1 MLPCRNGSHLYTGR
15 QTCLSQRPGSG
26 TSERCNSGSTDP
38 AKLKVSGDFMS
49 LYQAYLEQ
57 IEGRK
62 EQGLKPK
69 PIDDG
74 SLVAELIAQIK
85 DADHAHRAD
94 SLNFLIYNTLPGTT
108 SAAGV
113 KAAFLKEIILGEA
126 VVAEIT
132 PAFAFEL
139 LSHMKG
145 GPSVEVLLDLALGD
159 DAAIA
164 SDAAEILKT
173 QVFLYEADTNR
184 LKAAF
189 EAGSAIAR
197 DIIES
202 YAEAEFFTKLPE
214 IEDEIK
220 VVTYIAAEGDISTDL
235 LSPGNQAHSR
245 SDRELHGKCM
255 ISEQAQ
261 DEIRKLQAQ
270 HPDKQVMLIAEK
282 GTMGVGSS
290 RMSGV
295 NNVALWTGRQASP
308 YVPFV
313 NVAPIVAGTNGISPI
328 FLTTVGVTG
337 GIGIDLK
344 NWVKKLDADGNP
356 ILNNDDNPILEQ
368 KYSVETGTILTIN
381 TKDKML
387 LDEDGGEALVD
398 VSSSFTPQK
407 LEFMKAGGSYAIVF
421 GKMLQTFACETLGV
435 ELKSA
440 YAPSK
445 EVSVEGQGLTA
456 VEKIFN
462 ANAVGVAPG
471 TVLHAGSDAR
481 VRVNIVGSQDTTGL
495 MTAQELEAMAATVIS
510 PTVDGAYQSGCHT
523 ASVWDIKAQENTPR
537 LMKFMHDF
545 GLITGRDPKDVYHPM
560 TDVIHKVLNDI
571 TVDDWAIIIGGDSHT
586 RMSKGVA
593 FGADSGTVALA
604 LATGEATMPIPESV
618 KVTFKGSMADHMD
631 FRDVVHAT
639 QTQMLKQFGD
649 NVFQGRIIEVHIGTL
664 LADQAFTFTD
674 WTAEMK
680 AKASICISE
689 DATLI
694 ESLEIAKHRI
704 QIMIDKGME
713 NDNRMLQGLID
724 IADQRIAQIRSGEK
738 PALAPDANASYF
750 AEVVVD
756 LDQIVE
762 PMIADPDVN
771 NADVSKRYTH
781 DTIRPISFYG
791 ADKKVDLGFVGS
803 CMVHKGD
810 VKIVAQML
818 RNLEKSSGK
827 VEFNAPLV
835 VAAPTYNIIDELKAE
850 GDWDILQKY
859 SGFEF
864 DDSKPKTSA
873 RTEYENI
880 LYLER
885 PGCNLCMG
893 NQEKAAKGDTV
904 LATSTRLFKGR
915 VVEDAGDKKGE
926 SLLASTP
933 VVVLSAILGRTPT
946 LDEYKTAVD
955 GIDLTKFA
963 PPLAKPGTTQ
973 SAHF

>member
-1 MLPCRNGSHLYTGR
+1 
-15 QTCLSQRPGSG
+15 
-26 TSERCNSGSTDP
+26 
-38 AKLKVSGDFMS
+38 MS
-49 LYQAYLEQ
+49 LYSEYLKE
-57 IEGRK
+57 IETRK
-62 EQGLKPK
+62 GEGLHPK

-74 SLVAELIAQIK
+74 ALVHELIAQIEDEANPDRK
-85 DADHAHRAD
+85 D
-94 SLNFLIYNTLPGTT
+94 SLEFFIYNTLPGTT

-113 KAAFLKEIILGEA
+113 KAAFLKKIILGEA

-132 PAFAFEL
+132 PDFAFEL

-145 GPSVEVLLDLALGD
+145 GPSVGVLLDLALGD

-164 SDAAEILKT
+164 QQAGDVLKT
-173 QVFLYEADTNR
+173 QVFLYEADMER
-184 LKAAF
+184 LAAALR
-189 EAGSAIAR
+189 EGNAVAR
-197 DIIES
+197 DILES
-202 YAEAEFFTKLPE
+202 YSKAEFFTKLPDVE
-214 IEDEIK
+214 EEIK

-255 ISEQAQ
+255 ISPEAQA
-261 DEIRKLQAQ
+261 EIEALKAQ
-270 HPDKQVMLIAEK
+270 HPDKRVMLIAEK

-295 NNVALWTGRQASP
+295 NNVALWTGKKASP

-313 NVAPIVAGTNGISPI
+313 NYAPVVAGTNGISPI

-337 GIGIDLK
+337 GIGLDLK
-344 NWVKKLDADGNP
+344 NWVKKLDADGNVV
-356 ILNNDDNPILEQ
+356 LDEDGNPVLEQ
-368 KYSVETGTILTIN
+368 KYSVETGTVLTIN
-381 TKDKML
+381 TRDKTL
-387 LDEDGGEALVD
+387 CNEAGDEVLVD
-398 VSSSFTPQK
+398 VSSAFTPQK
-407 LEFMKAGGSYAIVF
+407 MEFMKAGSSYAVVF
-421 GKMLQTFACETLGV
+421 GKKLQTFAAETLGV
-435 ELKSA
+435 TPA
-440 YAPSK
+440 PVFAPSK
-445 EVSVEGQGLTA
+445 EVSIEGQGLTA

-462 ANAVGVAPG
+462 KNAVGVTEG
-471 TVLHAGSDAR
+471 KTLHAGSDVR
-481 VRVNIVGSQDTTGL
+481 VKVNIVGSQDTTGL

-523 ASVWDIKAQENTPR
+523 ASVWDKKAQANIPR
-537 LMKFMHDF
+537 LMQFMNSF
-545 GLITGRDPKDVYHPM
+545 GLITARDPKGEYHAM
-560 TDVIHKVLNDI
+560 TDVIHKVLNDL
-571 TVDDWAIIIGGDSHT
+571 TVDDWDIIIGGDSHT

-618 KVTFKGSMADHMD
+618 KVTFKGTMKSYMD

-639 QTQMLKQFGD
+639 QAQMLKQFGD
-649 NVFQGRIIEVHIGTL
+649 NVFQGRVIEVHIGTL

-680 AKASICISE
+680 AKASICISQDE
-689 DATLI
+689 TLI
-694 ESLEIAKHRI
+694 ESLEIAKGRI

-713 NDNRMLQGLID
+713 NEAGTLHGLIAK
-724 IADQRIAQIRSGEK
+724 ADRRIAEIRSGEK
-738 PALAPDANASYF
+738 PALAPDDNAKYF

-756 LDQIVE
+756 LDQIDE

-771 NADVSKRYTH
+771 NADPSRRYTH
-781 DTIRPISFYG
+781 DTIRPVSYYG
-791 ADKKVDLGFVGS
+791 GEKKVDLGFVGS

-810 VKIVAQML
+810 MKIVAQML
-818 RNLEKSSGK
+818 KNLERDQGK
-827 VEFNAPLV
+827 VEFKAPLV

-864 DDSKPKTSA
+864 DDLFPKSSA

-904 LATSTRLFKGR
+904 LATSTRLFQGR
-915 VVEDAGDKKGE
+915 VVEDSAEKKGE

-933 VVVLSAILGRTPT
+933 VVVLSAILGRTPNV
-946 LDEYKTAVD
+946 DEYKSAVE
-955 GIDLTKFA
+955 GIDLTKFS
-963 PPLAKPGTTQ
+963 PVTDKPATAQ
-973 SAHF
+973 SVHF